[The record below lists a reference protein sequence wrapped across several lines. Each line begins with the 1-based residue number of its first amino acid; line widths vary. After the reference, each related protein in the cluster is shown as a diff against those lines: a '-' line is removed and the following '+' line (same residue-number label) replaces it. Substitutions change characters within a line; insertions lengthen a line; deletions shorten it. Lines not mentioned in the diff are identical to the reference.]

1 MLYSIAF
8 EVDNGV
14 SYENDIALVEANDV
28 CEAEAKLRKHI
39 NKIDS
44 ETCISHIYNI
54 RAFEGDVF
62 TGKHGCT
69 VCKD

>member
-8 EVDNGV
+8 EVDNGT
-14 SYENDIALVEANDV
+14 SYENDTALVVAYDIR
-28 CEAEAKLRKHI
+28 EAEAKLRNYI

-54 RAFEGDVF
+54 RTFEGDVF
-62 TGKHGCT
+62 TGKHGCK
-69 VCKD
+69 V